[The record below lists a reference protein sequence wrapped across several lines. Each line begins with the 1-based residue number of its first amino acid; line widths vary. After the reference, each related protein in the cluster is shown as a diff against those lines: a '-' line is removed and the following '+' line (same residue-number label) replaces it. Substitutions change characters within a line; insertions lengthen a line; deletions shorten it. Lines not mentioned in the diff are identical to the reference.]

1 MRDQSASV
9 GQIIISIITL
19 IINLIIIR
27 RIILLRRITSKSSRN
42 NAYDSS
48 TLIRCSHTQH
58 TTASAT
64 YTSMPSES
72 ATIYDATV
80 VVLLQY
86 IYSAG
91 GTTARPTTIFT
102 NWQASFNYMTCV
114 TMSVWSMFTI
124 LLPWCYYILFT
135 VNLLHSIDYILF
147 GGAVAPQS
155 PTSAL
160 HLGGVI
166 VGSM

>member
-58 TTASAT
+58 TTAST
-64 YTSMPSES
+64 MSTSMPR
-72 ATIYDATV
+72 A
-80 VVLLQY
+80 LQY
-86 IYSAG
+86 MMQPS
-91 GTTARPTTIFT
+91 
-102 NWQASFNYMTCV
+102 S
-114 TMSVWSMFTI
+114 
-124 LLPWCYYILFT
+124 CYYSIFRRRHDSTTDNNNYKLTSKFQLHELCYNVRMEYFYNFIT
-135 VNLLHSIDYILF
+135 MILHSIYIQLITF
-147 GGAVAPQS
+147 Y
-155 PTSAL
+155 
-160 HLGGVI
+160 
-166 VGSM
+166 